1 MPAMILTLAVV
12 LYLSAALLIL
22 GARKPAYSHARHTIS
37 ELGES
42 GAPQASL
49 VTAGVFLPIGLAMLL
64 AAWLARPLGFGT
76 SALALCIA
84 VGYLTAAAFPC
95 DPGSPLSGS
104 WRQALH
110 NLGGAVQYGGGASV
124 LLQMAGHAG
133 QPFRAFGLCV
143 IAALIALSVPPLAS
157 VRGLMQRVAEGC
169 LFGGLALALWHAA
182 NQA

>member
-1 MPAMILTLAVV
+1 MPALILTLAAAVH
-12 LYLSAALLIL
+12 LFAALLIL
-22 GARKPAYSHARHTIS
+22 GARRPAYSQRRHTIS

-42 GAPQASL
+42 GAPQARR
-49 VTAGVFLPIGLAMLL
+49 VAAGVFLPIGLAMLL
-64 AAWLARPLGFGT
+64 AAWLARPLGSGT

-84 VGYLTAAAFPC
+84 VGYLAAAAFPC

-124 LLQMAGHAG
+124 LWQMAGHGG
-133 QPFRAFGLCV
+133 QAFRAFALCV
-143 IAALIALSVPPLAS
+143 IGALIALSVPQLAS
-157 VRGLMQRVAEGC
+157 VRGLAQRVAEGC

-182 NQA
+182 SHA